1 MTHPLTRRAL
11 FIGGGRL
18 MAGAAMLSAFRP
30 SPGFAQPS
38 VDTEDLVDAGDG
50 FRRGSGDGAE
60 VGAGPRGPVV
70 KPTRDGASF
79 VSAPLRGSMPFT
91 HVGLHWATV
100 TPGGAD
106 PTFELR
112 SGSDGVTW
120 TDWQAVAVER
130 SPEDTRV
137 GDAFGGLIYVGDAR
151 YVQYRARFPA
161 ARRGAISLQRV
172 TATAIKK
179 LASPWVG
186 RVPRQRSRR

>member
-1 MTHPLTRRAL
+1 MRIDRIDAPRSPLRAT
-11 FIGGGRL
+11 
-18 MAGAAMLSAFRP
+18 AG
-30 SPGFAQPS
+30 
-38 VDTEDLVDAGDG
+38 
-50 FRRGSGDGAE
+50 RGSGDGAE

-137 GDAFGGLIYVGDAR
+137 GVLRTHDLQADRHAVAGEPGAH
-151 YVQYRARFPA
+151 RA
-161 ARRGAISLQRV
+161 
-172 TATAIKK
+172 
-179 LASPWVG
+179 G
-186 RVPRQRSRR
+186 R